1 VTALRAGIIGLG
13 TMGRHHLRVL
23 RELPGVDVVGAADPS
38 PAARSA
44 VQLDTVTADID
55 ELLAL
60 RLDLCVV
67 AAPTLTHAEIGL
79 RLAAAG
85 IHTLIEKPLAADS
98 ANGIKLAE
106 EFETRGL
113 IGCVGHVERY
123 NVALLAMRH
132 HLGYG
137 ELGPIFQIATRRQG
151 PFSGRIRDVGVV
163 MDLAT
168 HDIDLTCWVTGSSYL
183 KVAAFMACPNGRPYE
198 DLVTVS
204 GQLSDGTVASHLVNW
219 LSPVK
224 ERVITITG
232 ARGCL
237 TADAL
242 AGELWLRRT
251 GAHAGAGPAGLPP
264 HTAANGDVLR
274 YLIPRRE
281 ALQAELENFRDAILG
296 RPASVVTMRQG
307 AAAVAVAEAV
317 IAAARDGIAVV
328 PGTTVA
334 GHPPAYPPV
343 VPAQLNGASHAAAPG
358 QQASAV
364 AGLSFADSRG
374 ISG

>member
-1 VTALRAGIIGLG
+1 
-13 TMGRHHLRVL
+13 
-23 RELPGVDVVGAADPS
+23 
-38 PAARSA
+38 
-44 VQLDTVTADID
+44 
-55 ELLAL
+55 
-60 RLDLCVV
+60 
-67 AAPTLTHAEIGL
+67 
-79 RLAAAG
+79 
-85 IHTLIEKPLAADS
+85 
-98 ANGIKLAE
+98 
-106 EFETRGL
+106 
-113 IGCVGHVERY
+113 
-123 NVALLAMRH
+123 
-132 HLGYG
+132 
-137 ELGPIFQIATRRQG
+137 
-151 PFSGRIRDVGVV
+151 
-163 MDLAT
+163 
-168 HDIDLTCWVTGSSYL
+168 
-183 KVAAFMACPNGRPYE
+183 MACPNGRPYE

-343 VPAQLNGASHAAAPG
+343 VPAQLNGASHVAAPG

-374 ISG
+374 IFG